1 MPNWNVNYNGLGK
14 LPALRD
20 HVNNIQLQHRY
31 TGNLSMNGFVS
42 SFYYQDLFGVGFP
55 SFIDSNSH
63 NFIPFFQVPN
73 ITISENFGPFIGI
86 DANFK
91 NGFNFGFRFAK
102 SRILSLS
109 LVDFQVSETN
119 STEFTVSIGHRV
131 KGLRLP
137 FTLFGANQLENDLNF
152 KFDFGLRSDFT
163 ANSYL
168 AQNIVL
174 PTRGQRV
181 ITIMPTADYIIN
193 DQLQIQFYFDYRQT
207 IPVLSTSYPITT
219 ARGGI
224 KLTFIFAGQ

>member
-1 MPNWNVNYNGLGK
+1 MSSNKPSQLYQDFLAHRQIISQRLGENNPYVNGAPDPNDPDYAKGYTKYSQEVLIPAFLAAYTGRSPRDISLMSNEHSNIRSNPFRGFLPMPNWNVNYNGLGK

-91 NGFNFGFRFAK
+91 NV
-102 SRILSLS
+102 L
-109 LVDFQVSETN
+109 
-119 STEFTVSIGHRV
+119 
-131 KGLRLP
+131 
-137 FTLFGANQLENDLNF
+137 TL
-152 KFDFGLRSDFT
+152 
-163 ANSYL
+163 
-168 AQNIVL
+168 I
-174 PTRGQRV
+174 
-181 ITIMPTADYIIN
+181 
-193 DQLQIQFYFDYRQT
+193 
-207 IPVLSTSYPITT
+207 
-219 ARGGI
+219 
-224 KLTFIFAGQ
+224 